1 MLNGAQA
8 IIGNRKRSMRRQP
21 HASWTVYLLRCSDG
35 TLYCGCTN
43 DLARRL
49 VAHSRGGV
57 KYTRGRLPVEVAYH
71 EPARD
76 RSHALRREAALKKL
90 SRSAKLRLQNNAG
103 CTSTAKTLSP
113 RNAD

>member
-8 IIGNRKRSMRRQP
+8 IIGDRKRSMRAGRQSP
-21 HASWTVYLLRCSDG
+21 WTVYLLRCSDG

-43 DLARRL
+43 DLEKRL
-49 VAHSRGGV
+49 TAHGRGGV

-76 RSHALRREAALKKL
+76 RSDAQRREAALKKL
-90 SRSAKLRLQNNAG
+90 TRAQKLSRIACTRAAK
-103 CTSTAKTLSP
+103 KLSP